1 MRPSAVGKLSREKE
15 RKKERARVVKR
26 TNSRKQL
33 YEKKEEEEEEEGTQ
47 RGVNKVNFDVVPFER
62 RLSRTG

>member
-1 MRPSAVGKLSREKE
+1 MVQVVKRE
-15 RKKERARVVKR
+15 RKEERKEERPRVVKR

-33 YEKKEEEEEEEGTQ
+33 YEKREEGGTE
-47 RGVNKVNFDVVPFER
+47 REVNKVNFDVVPFES